1 MSRYRFKTVSREFR
15 CKSVSTQTRYK
26 TTRQM
31 SYLLRFEHPILES
44 QIAKKE
50 VIR

>member
-1 MSRYRFKTVSREFR
+1 MSRYRFKTVSREF
-15 CKSVSTQTRYK
+15 VPTQTRYK

>member
-1 MSRYRFKTVSREFR
+1 MFRSRFKTVSSEFR
-15 CKSVSTQTRYK
+15 CKFMPTQTRYK

-31 SYLLRFEHPILES
+31 SYLLRFEHHILES

>member
-1 MSRYRFKTVSREFR
+1 MTRYRFKSVSREFR
-15 CKSVSTQTRYK
+15 CKFVPTQIRYK

-31 SYLLRFEHPILES
+31 SYILRFEHPILES
-44 QIAKKE
+44 RIAKKE